1 MKSLVQKCLTDIICV
16 VSGRSVPKYSAP
28 AADRVF
34 HTART
39 ILEQNLA
46 CDRALSEDGNYSASE
61 ASGLVR
67 N

>member
-1 MKSLVQKCLTDIICV
+1 MFQSTA
-16 VSGRSVPKYSAP
+16 R

-39 ILEQNLA
+39 ILEQTLA
-46 CDRALSEDGNYSASE
+46 YDRALSEDGNYSASE